1 MENEKTRRVRGSA
14 IITADGEAFF
24 TPCRKSGAGGKH
36 QRTSCFLSIFPRL
49 TAGSSLFMAIFT
61 PPFSSH
67 GAKPGAT
74 ISKKTVT
81 PYSIMKKTFKTFL
94 AVIAAAILLLPAT
107 AAAQAPLQPKREFRG
122 AWVQTVNGQYMGM
135 HRDDMQRTL
144 TSYLDAFKSYG
155 LNAVMFQVRCEGDAL
170 YQSSYEPWSYYL
182 TGQQGKAP
190 DPFWDPLQWMIDECH
205 KRGLELHAW
214 INPYRAKTAAKH
226 ELALNHPINM
236 YPEHFFK
243 YGDLTL
249 FDPGEPYNREYICRV
264 TADILRR
271 YDVDGIHMDDY
282 FYPYPAA
289 GRDIPDDKS
298 YAQYN
303 NGIAD
308 RADWRRHNVN
318 ELVRMMHDT
327 IRAVKPWV
335 KFGISPFGI
344 YHNARRGG
352 NVPGSATNG
361 LENYEDLYADVLCWV
376 NNGWVD
382 YTMPQLYWQIGHPV
396 ADYATLINWWS
407 ENTRNRPLIIGE
419 SVENTIKYPDPQ
431 NPQSHQI
438 YAKMNLAR
446 SLGTAGTCQWYA
458 AAFAENRGN
467 YAEALR
473 QSYYSSPALPPA
485 MPFISTQ
492 KPGKVKKLKP
502 VWTEDG
508 YMLFWSAPR
517 AKKPIDE
524 VQRYVV
530 YRFAA
535 GEPVNTEDASHI
547 VDITS
552 NNFLL
557 LPYADG
563 SGRYTYAVTAL
574 NRIGNESKAKKKS
587 VKL

>member
-1 MENEKTRRVRGSA
+1 MIVSIRNHKLSTDL
-14 IITADGEAFF
+14 I
-24 TPCRKSGAGGKH
+24 KS
-36 QRTSCFLSIFPRL
+36 CL
-49 TAGSSLFMAIFT
+49 
-61 PPFSSH
+61 
-67 GAKPGAT
+67 
-74 ISKKTVT
+74 
-81 PYSIMKKTFKTFL
+81 
-94 AVIAAAILLLPAT
+94 VIAAMLLTLPME
-107 AAAQAPLQPKREFRG
+107 AAAPKREMR
-122 AWVQTVNGQYMGM
+122 ATWLTTVANIDWPSASTTGIAAQKKE
-135 HRDDMQRTL
+135 L
-144 TSYLDAFKSYG
+144 TRMLDSIQSMNMNTVFFHIRPA
-155 LNAVMFQVRCEGDAL
+155 CDAL
-170 YQSSYEPWSYYL
+170 YQSDYEPWSSYL
-182 TGQQGKAP
+182 NHGRGVNP
-190 DPFWDPLQWMIDECH
+190 GYDPLQFCIEECH
-205 KRGLELHAW
+205 KRGLTCHGW
-214 INPYRAKTAAKH
+214 INPYRYGCRGSYDWTGNNDTTLLNYKH
-226 ELALNHPINM
+226 THPEWLLWYKSDIILDPALPAVRQQIKRVVGDIIN
-236 YPEHFFK
+236 K
-243 YGDLTL
+243 Y
-249 FDPGEPYNREYICRV
+249 
-264 TADILRR
+264 DI
-271 YDVDGIHMDDY
+271 DGILMDDY